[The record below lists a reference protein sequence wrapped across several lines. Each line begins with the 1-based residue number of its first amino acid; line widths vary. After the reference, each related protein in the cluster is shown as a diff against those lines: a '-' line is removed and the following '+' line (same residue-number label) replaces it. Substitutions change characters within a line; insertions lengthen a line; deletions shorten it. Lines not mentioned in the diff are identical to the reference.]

1 MKVVLRIALGIIAAI
16 GGFVDIG
23 DLVFNSQ
30 AGATYGYT
38 LLWAVPIGV
47 LGIGVY
53 AEMCGRVAAVTG
65 RPVIDCVRERLGFAS
80 ALATAVAGQIINV
93 LTVAAELGGV
103 AIILQLLTD
112 AAFSLWLVV
121 GAGAIVAV
129 VSLLSFEGIERVF
142 GYGGLLLLVFV
153 VAALHESPDWHA
165 VGHGFIP
172 DLPADNLYWYFVVG
186 LISAALM
193 PYEVYFYSSGGVEEG
208 WGPQDLNVNRLNAI
222 VGYGLGGVLSL
233 GIMVLTAQVF
243 HPAGVSPDSL
253 GTVGLAVEQSFGQTG
268 LLLALLGMLMAVAG
282 ATIDSSFAAAYTVA
296 QFCGWE
302 WGRYR
307 GPRRAPR
314 FALTWLAMLAAGVAI
329 VLTGID
335 PVQLTEVSVV
345 FSVVCL
351 PLTYLPVLL
360 VAGDRRMMGEHAN
373 GRVAKT
379 LGWLYFGVIGV
390 LALAAVPL
398 LLATNGGSG

>member
-1 MKVVLRIALGIIAAI
+1 VSAILRIALGIIAAI

-23 DLVFNSQ
+23 DLVFNAQ
-30 AGATYGYT
+30 AGSAYGYT
-38 LLWAVPIGV
+38 LLWAVPVGV
-47 LGIGVY
+47 LGIMVY

-65 RPVIDCVRERLGFAS
+65 RPVIDCVRERLGFGP
-80 ALATAVAGQIINV
+80 ALMTVIAGQVINL

-112 AAFSLWLVV
+112 AAFTLWLVV
-121 GAGAIVAV
+121 GAAAIVAV

-153 VAALHESPDWHA
+153 VAALHESPDWGA
-165 VGHGFIP
+165 VGHGFVP

-193 PYEVYFYSSGGVEEG
+193 PYEVYFYSSGGVEER
-208 WGPQDLNVNRLNAI
+208 WGPKDLRVNRLNAI
-222 VGYGLGGVLSL
+222 IGYGLGGILSL
-233 GIMVLTAQVF
+233 GIMILTAQVF
-243 HPAGVSPDSL
+243 HPVGVSPDSL
-253 GTVGLAVEQSFGQTG
+253 GTVGLSVQQSFGQTG
-268 LLLALLGMLMAVAG
+268 LLLALLGMLMAVSG
-282 ATIDSSFAAAYTVA
+282 ATIDSSFAAAYTTA

-302 WGRYR
+302 WGRYQ
-307 GPRRAPR
+307 GPRKAPR
-314 FALTWLAMLAAGVAI
+314 FTLTWLAVLAAGVTI
-329 VLTGID
+329 VLSGID
-335 PVQLTEVSVV
+335 PVDLTEFSVV

-360 VAGDRRMMGEHAN
+360 VAGDRRFMHEHAN
-373 GRVAKT
+373 GPLART

-390 LALAAVPL
+390 LAVAAVPL
-398 LLATNGGSG
+398 LLTTNGGAG